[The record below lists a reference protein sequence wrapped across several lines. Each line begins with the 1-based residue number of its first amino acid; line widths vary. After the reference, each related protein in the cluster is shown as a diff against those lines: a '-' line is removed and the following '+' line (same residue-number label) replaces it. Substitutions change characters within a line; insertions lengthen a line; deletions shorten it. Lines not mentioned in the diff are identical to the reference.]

1 MERLIMK
8 FTSVAGSDFVHQT
21 GQKIKKKA
29 CFKKYTKSKTPPLE
43 KIHSQNYRK
52 YFTERYRQAEQ
63 VRA

>member
-8 FTSVAGSDFVHQT
+8 FKT